1 MLWTELLS
9 VVDRIT
15 QRGVLSFWP
24 QSDRPGFVHSYL
36 AHLNKDV
43 FNSHASALVAFHFLF
58 FCERMPSAIHKYD
71 DLPGRVQRLTV
82 SNKLY
87 AFMFV
92 CGLLIGALSCH
103 PGLLRPCRLPEPC
116 Q

>member
-43 FNSHASALVAFHFLF
+43 FNPHAYATAQGVCRLLLLCQWMPSMALKHDEFLAVAFF
-58 FCERMPSAIHKYD
+58 
-71 DLPGRVQRLTV
+71 
-82 SNKLY
+82 
-87 AFMFV
+87 
-92 CGLLIGALSCH
+92 
-103 PGLLRPCRLPEPC
+103 
-116 Q
+116 